1 MMRRNLEAEGQKMA
15 EDEEGE
21 GVDLG
26 ISLEVVATI
35 VDLANAVQEA
45 EEALIGGGDDD
56 EELDDDEEDE
66 ITEGMLTDYID
77 ELNEEQQ
84 VALIAL
90 AWVGRGD
97 YEAEEWAEALKLAAE
112 RNAKGDASAYLSG
125 MEGLGDLLSEGVGAF
140 GLAIEEVER

>member
-1 MMRRNLEAEGQKMA
+1 MAANHEPEGQNMA
-15 EDEEGE
+15 DEEEGE
-21 GVDLG
+21 EFDLG
-26 ISLEVVATI
+26 ISLEVVATV
-35 VDLANAVQEA
+35 VDLAHAVQEA
-45 EEALIGGGDDD
+45 EEALLGSDDDD

-66 ITEGMLTDYID
+66 ITEEMLTDYID

-90 AWVGRGD
+90 AWIGRGD

-112 RNAKGDASAYLSG
+112 RNVKGDASAYLSG

>member
-1 MMRRNLEAEGQKMA
+1 MSQPE
-15 EDEEGE
+15 EEGE
-21 GVDLG
+21 EFDLG
-26 ISLEVVATI
+26 ISLEIVATI
-35 VDLANAVQEA
+35 VDLANAVQDA
-45 EEALIGGGDDD
+45 EEGLLSGEDDD
-56 EELDDDEEDE
+56 DDDEEDE
-66 ITEGMLTDYID
+66 DEISEEMLTDFID

-97 YEAEEWAEALKLAAE
+97 YEPEEWAEALKLAAE
-112 RNAKGDASAYLSG
+112 RNTRGDASAYLTG

>member
-1 MMRRNLEAEGQKMA
+1 MA
-15 EDEEGE
+15 EEEGE
-21 GVDLG
+21 DVDLG
-26 ISLEVVATI
+26 ISLVVVATV
-35 VDLANAVQEA
+35 VDLANAVQDA
-45 EEALIGGGDDD
+45 EEARLGDGDDD
-56 EELDDDEEDE
+56 EVTDEEEEDE
-66 ITEGMLTDYID
+66 LSEEMLTDYLD

-97 YEAEEWAEALKLAAE
+97 YEPEDWSEALKLAAE
-112 RNAKGDASAYLSG
+112 RNARGDATAYLSG

>member
-1 MMRRNLEAEGQKMA
+1 MA
-15 EDEEGE
+15 EEEGE
-21 GVDLG
+21 EVDLG
-26 ISLEVVATI
+26 ISLEVVATV
-35 VDLANAVQEA
+35 VDLANAVQDA
-45 EEALIGGGDDD
+45 EEARLGDDD
-56 EELDDDEEDE
+56 DDEVDEDE
-66 ITEGMLTDYID
+66 EEVSEEMLTDYID

-97 YEAEEWAEALKLAAE
+97 YEAEEWSEALKLAAE
-112 RNAKGDASAYLSG
+112 RNARGDASAYLSG

>member
-1 MMRRNLEAEGQKMA
+1 MA
-15 EDEEGE
+15 EPEEEGE
-21 GVDLG
+21 GIDLG
-26 ISLEVVATI
+26 VSLEIVATV

-45 EEALIGGGDDD
+45 DEARMGGEDDD

-66 ITEGMLTDYID
+66 ITQEMLTDYID

-97 YEAEEWAEALKLAAE
+97 YEAEEWAEAVKFAAE
-112 RNAKGDASAYLSG
+112 RNARGDASAYLSG
-125 MEGLGDLLSEGVGAF
+125 MEGLGDLLTEGVGAF